1 MWLKFDYINKCAMP
15 NTCIPIVDG
24 SHMLLQ
30 RIKLH
35 FKFTKKEKK
44 IVAQVNG
51 NKIYWNLK
59 TCYYWFDNSN
69 QLISLHVHNL

>member
-15 NTCIPIVDG
+15 NTCIPIVDE

-44 IVAQVNG
+44 STGQ
-51 NKIYWNLK
+51 W
-59 TCYYWFDNSN
+59 
-69 QLISLHVHNL
+69 